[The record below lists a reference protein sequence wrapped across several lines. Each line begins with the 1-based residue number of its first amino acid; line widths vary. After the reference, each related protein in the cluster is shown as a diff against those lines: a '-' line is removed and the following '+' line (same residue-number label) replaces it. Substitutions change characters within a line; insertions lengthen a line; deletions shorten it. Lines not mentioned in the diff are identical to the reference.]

1 MQLPGGLIEMGVR
14 RRDFA
19 FRPLSG
25 ALELALAEIVKYDEG
40 DETDE
45 SGAATPRGGAALS
58 TPQAVTRALALALE
72 RLAGDAASTARVA
85 RLCVADRQFL
95 MRALEVHLGHS
106 GGWFDAQCARCGARF
121 DFHLDFAQ
129 LPVVEAGAA
138 FPYATLEIDGRARR
152 YRLPTGAD
160 QEALVAQPEAT
171 ARAWL
176 IRALA
181 DDVSGDAPA
190 IEPDAQAIAA
200 LDAALEAVAPAVV
213 LAVEAACPEC
223 GQANTVDLDP
233 YRALAL
239 SSDEILR
246 EVHEIATHYHWGEA
260 EILGLPRRRRLH
272 YLQLIANARG
282 LTS

>member
-25 ALELALAEIVKYDEG
+25 ALELALAEIGECGECG
-40 DETDE
+40 DD
-45 SGAATPRGGAALS
+45 ALN
-58 TPQAVTRALALALE
+58 TPQAVTRALALALD
-72 RLAGDAASTARVA
+72 RLAGDAASAERVA

-95 MRALEVHLGHS
+95 MRALDVHLGH
-106 GGWFDAQCARCGARF
+106 GERWLDAQCARCGARF
-121 DFHLDFAQ
+121 DFYLDFSQ
-129 LPVVEAGAA
+129 LPVVEAGAT
-138 FPYATLEIDGRARR
+138 FPHATLEIDGRARR

-160 QEALVAQPEAT
+160 QEALAAQPEAT

-181 DDVSGDAPA
+181 DDASGDAPA
-190 IEPDAQAIAA
+190 IDPDAQAIAA

-233 YRALAL
+233 YRALAQA
-239 SSDEILR
+239 SDEILR
-246 EVHEIATHYHWGEA
+246 QVHEIATHYHWGEA

-272 YLQLIANARG
+272 YLQLIASARG

>member
-1 MQLPGGLIEMGVR
+1 MQLPGGLIETGVR

-25 ALELALAEIVKYDEG
+25 ALELALAEIG
-40 DETDE
+40 E
-45 SGAATPRGGAALS
+45 SGEVLT
-58 TPQAVTRALALALE
+58 TPQAVTRALALALDH
-72 RLAGDAASTARVA
+72 LAGDVASTARVA

-95 MRALEVHLGHS
+95 MCALDAHLGH
-106 GGWFDAQCARCGARF
+106 GERWFDALCARCGARF

-129 LPVVEAGAA
+129 LPVVEAGST
-138 FPYATLEIDGRARR
+138 FPYATLEIDGQTRR
-152 YRLPTGAD
+152 FRLPTGAD
-160 QEALVAQPEAT
+160 QEALAAQPEAT

-176 IRALA
+176 ARALI
-181 DDVSGDAPA
+181 DDAP
-190 IEPDAQAIAA
+190 PDAAAIDADAPAIAA
-200 LDAALEAVAPAVV
+200 LDAALEAMAPAVV
-213 LAVEAACPEC
+213 VAVEAACPEC

-239 SSDEILR
+239 SSDEILH

-260 EILGLPRRRRLH
+260 EILGLPLRRRRH
-272 YLQLIANARG
+272 YLRLIANARG